1 MEQKIDLTEQFKLL
15 EGFKMISP
23 GRWSK
28 QTDERT
34 QLICHFNNN
43 DWSPLNYLII
53 EKIQCNMRKDDPN
66 KFIKFSG
73 QINKPE
79 DLPYL
84 LNMIK

>member
-1 MEQKIDLTEQFKLL
+1 MKEKIDLTEQFKLL
-15 EGFKMISP
+15 DGFIKISP

-28 QTDERT
+28 QINERT
-34 QLICHFNNN
+34 QLICHFTNR
-43 DWSPLNYLII
+43 DWELINYLII
-53 EKIQCNMRKDDPN
+53 EKIQTYMRKDDPN

>member
-1 MEQKIDLTEQFKLL
+1 MKIDLTEQFKLL
-15 EGFKMISP
+15 DGFKQTAP

-28 QTDERT
+28 QTDDKT
-34 QLICHFNNN
+34 QIICHFTNR
-43 DWSPLNYLII
+43 DWEPINYLII
-53 EKIQCNMRKDDPN
+53 EKIQTYMRKDDPN